1 MGALQGK
8 SLNAIGKTRGG
19 WATKIHAVVDK
30 RGRPLRIKITCG
42 QRNDNLFA
50 KILLLGKQSKYV
62 IADTAYDT
70 NAIRQFLKGRGERAA
85 IPSYA
90 RRIIP
95 APYNKRIYKKRNFVE
110 RFFQRIKSFRR
121 IATRYEK
128 SLMAYKGMVVIAC
141 ILVWI
146 CF

>member
-1 MGALQGK
+1 MGALKGK
-8 SLNAIGKTRGG
+8 AFNAIGKTRGG

-30 RGRPLRIKITCG
+30 RGRPLRIKITSG

-50 KILLLGKQSKYV
+50 KILLGGRKSKYV

-70 NAIRQFLKGRGERAA
+70 NAIRQFLKKRRERAA
-85 IPSYA
+85 IPSYK
-90 RRIIP
+90 RRIKP
-95 APYNKRIYKKRNFVE
+95 PSYNKRIYKKRNLVE

-128 SLMAYKGMVVIAC
+128 SLIAYKAMVVIAC

>member
-8 SLNAIGKTRGG
+8 VLNAIGKTRGG

-30 RGRPLRIKITCG
+30 RGHPLRIKITCG
-42 QRNDNLFA
+42 QRNDNMFA
-50 KILLLGKQSKYV
+50 KILLRGKKCKYV

-70 NAIRQFLKGRGERAA
+70 NAIREFLKRRGERAA
-85 IPSYA
+85 IPSYT

-128 SLMAYKGMVVIAC
+128 SLRAYKGMVVIAC